1 MTQIVAGARVTLLG
15 PQRRPSLDKVVD
27 ALALRGP
34 YATITAGWQ
43 EREGDDAEL
52 DRHLRGESRN
62 LQLWQRMQQVWEHD
76 GELAEAHRVRRERIT
91 ALQRLY
97 FIGVD
102 HAMQAVAQMRDS
114 ARGGANARIT
124 DLAVADAERVL
135 EDLDRRHLERVH
147 EIHADFYAQWR
158 PHERDGVADHRAQ
171 LAEILDGCGAVVLA
185 GGHIAE
191 LLDALHLFNIA
202 PAGLARLP
210 IIAWSAGAMA
220 LTERVVLFNDNAARG
235 PTWAEVFDG
244 GLAVVP
250 RMVLLPA
257 AHARLHMD
265 DRQRMATFARRF
277 APSRCV
283 LLDPGTR
290 VQIGDDGRLP
300 DDTPVIG
307 PDGAA
312 TTAGEWTDA

>member
-1 MTQIVAGARVTLLG
+1 MTDIAPGARVTLLG
-15 PQRRPSLDKVVD
+15 PQRRPGLDKVVD
-27 ALALRGP
+27 AMGLPGP

-43 EREGDDAEL
+43 EREDEDAEL
-52 DRHLRGESRN
+52 DRHLRGRSHN
-62 LQLWQRMQQVWEHD
+62 LRLWQRMQDVWEQD
-76 GELAEAHRVRRERIT
+76 PELAEAHRIRRDRIT

-97 FIGVD
+97 LIGVD
-102 HAMQAVAQMRDS
+102 HAMQAVAQMRDV
-114 ARGGANARIT
+114 GAASIV

-135 EDLDRRHLERVH
+135 DDLDRRHLARVH
-147 EIHADFYAQWR
+147 EIHADFYARLR
-158 PHERDGVADHRAQ
+158 PHEREGVARHRAQ
-171 LAEILDGCGAVVLA
+171 IAQLLDECGAVVLA

-191 LLDALHLFNIA
+191 LLDALHLFNVA

-244 GLAVVP
+244 GLAVLP
-250 RMVLLPA
+250 GMVLLPA

-265 DRQRMATFARRF
+265 DHPRMATFARRF
-277 APSRCV
+277 APSLCV
-283 LLDPGTR
+283 LLDPGAK

-300 DDTPVIG
+300 PDAPVIG
-307 PDGAA
+307 PDGLIGS
-312 TTAGEWTDA
+312 AGEWADA